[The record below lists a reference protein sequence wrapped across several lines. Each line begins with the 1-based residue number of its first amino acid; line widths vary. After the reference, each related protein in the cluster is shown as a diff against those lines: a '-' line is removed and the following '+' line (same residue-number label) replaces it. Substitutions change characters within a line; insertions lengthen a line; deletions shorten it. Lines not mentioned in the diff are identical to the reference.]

1 MGDIALLELSKS
13 IIFNKEVQPIC
24 LPGTRAKRYMDHTA
38 VALGWGSETFRGPST
53 RILREVN
60 MRVWENSDC
69 QEIFGTLRK
78 IFTTMMCAGGK
89 SGEDT
94 CQGDSGGPLICLN
107 SENGHWEVCGIVSFG
122 YRCGTGAPGVYTR
135 VTEYLHWIYGITHS
149 KEAKPIRT
157 TPRTTLSPR
166 TFAPRPR
173 VSQTTAVPPTV
184 PEFSPIGSCNV
195 WNGRECT
202 DADTVDAGRGAGSCD
217 SNLGCPCCAPFCSQ
231 NGFCQALNGQVAIL
245 PSSVTSA
252 SSDLGTQT
260 AQPYSVG
267 FANDPDR
274 WRVHDSASAG
284 NFGWTHEFT
293 FYAFPSE
300 VNKIPPGTKA
310 YSVGYKKGLPEGW
323 RYKLAKGKKVGG
335 RWIHQFTFRAYST
348 AGKPGTQAYSVGYLN
363 DRWGRRFRVQK
374 GTNAGGGGWVHQ
386 FTFWAFPSSITL
398 QWRTE

>member
-149 KEAKPIRT
+149 KEAKPIKT
-157 TPRTTLSPR
+157 TPRTTLPPR

-202 DADTVDAGRGAGSCD
+202 DADTVDAGRGAGSCN

-267 FANDPDR
+267 
-274 WRVHDSASAG
+274 
-284 NFGWTHEFT
+284 
-293 FYAFPSE
+293 
-300 VNKIPPGTKA
+300 
-310 YSVGYKKGLPEGW
+310 YKKGLPEGW

-335 RWIHQFTFRAYST
+335 RWIHQFTFWAYSNG
-348 AGKPGTQAYSVGYLN
+348 GKPGTIPYSVGYTN
-363 DRWGRRFRVQK
+363 DRWGRWFKVQK
-374 GTNAGGGGWVHQ
+374 GTFAGGNGWNHQ
-386 FTFWAFPSSITL
+386 FTFWAFPSGITL
-398 QWRTE
+398 QWSTE